1 MTPPS
6 TPITS
11 VIFDLDG
18 TLIATRRLYI
28 TAFAEALEGVMGRHL
43 TEDEIMAHRPRAER
57 RFLAELVTSRDPSAL
72 PGVLEH
78 FYRSYERRHEEAFE
92 GVYRDVAP
100 LLGALRERR
109 VPLGLVTGKS
119 VRAWEITSRWAG
131 LGEFEV
137 VVLDDHVPAP
147 KPDPSGLRLAAQEM
161 GAPAE
166 HTVYVGDS
174 LTDLDAAVS
183 AGMQAAG
190 VLWSKKPHERDPFA
204 TASRERGAHVLA
216 QPSDLLGLL
225 EGD

>member
-1 MTPPS
+1 MTRPPA
-6 TPITS
+6 PISS

-28 TAFAEALEGVMGRHL
+28 TAFAEALEAVVGRHL
-43 TEDEIMAHRPRAER
+43 TEDEIMAYRPRAER
-57 RFLAELVTSRDPSAL
+57 RFLAELVAAQDSSAL
-72 PGVLEH
+72 ADVLEN
-78 FYRSYERRHEEAFE
+78 FYRAYERHHDETFE
-92 GVYRDVAP
+92 GVYHDVAP
-100 LLGALRERR
+100 LLAGLRERR
-109 VPLGLVTGKS
+109 IPLGLVTGKS
-119 VRAWEITSRWAG
+119 ERAWEITAPRAG

-137 VVLDDHVPAP
+137 VILDDHVQAP
-147 KPDPSGLRLAAQEM
+147 KPDPSGLRLAARKM

-216 QPSDLLGLL
+216 RPSDLLDLL
-225 EGD
+225 EG